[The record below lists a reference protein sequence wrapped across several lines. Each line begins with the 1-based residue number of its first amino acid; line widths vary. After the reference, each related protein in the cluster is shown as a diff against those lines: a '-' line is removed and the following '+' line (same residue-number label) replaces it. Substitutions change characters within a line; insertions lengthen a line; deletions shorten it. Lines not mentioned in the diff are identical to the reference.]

1 MENTDNQNTVNHI
14 VLTKLFKSSFA
25 GASGNK
31 SGSCSAPKSLD
42 FTGFLG
48 RSFLYLALELTVHL
62 LYNAQQKV
70 VFFQRNTLL
79 HALCG

>member
-31 SGSCSAPKSLD
+31 TKLD
-42 FTGFLG
+42 FDWFA
-48 RSFLYLALELTVHL
+48 FH
-62 LYNAQQKV
+62 Q
-70 VFFQRNTLL
+70 NT
-79 HALCG
+79 